1 MAVCI
6 LYRRKRQ
13 RRPRY
18 YRVEIAYNLFNE
30 ISVLRE
36 WGISGGK
43 GRGLISI
50 YGNLRDA
57 SDAADTFRNRAIKRG
72 YDRSDRAVISPA
84 FNPAQTAH

>member
-6 LYRRKRQ
+6 LYRRKRE

-30 ISVLRE
+30 ISVMRE
-36 WGISGGK
+36 WGITGGK
-43 GRGLISI
+43 GRAMVNI

-57 SDAADTFRNRAIKRG
+57 SDAADIFRNRAMKRG
-72 YDRSDRAVISPA
+72 YARNDRAVIPA
-84 FNPAQTAH
+84 

>member
-6 LYRRKRQ
+6 LYRRKRE
-13 RRPRY
+13 RRSRY

-30 ISVLRE
+30 ISVMRE

-43 GRGLISI
+43 GRAMISI

-57 SDAADTFRNRAIKRG
+57 SDAADGFRNRAMERG
-72 YDRSDRAVISPA
+72 YARNDRAVI
-84 FNPAQTAH
+84 TA